1 VQRLG
6 NPISIA
12 ADVRLMAASSTD
24 IEQVMREGRMRE
36 DFYYRLNVVSIY
48 MPPLRE
54 RIDDIPLLVSALAS
68 EQAES
73 LGGEP
78 ISFTEEAMARLQAY
92 PWAGNVRELRNYIER
107 CHILKQ
113 GERISEDSMLPLDQ
127 SAPAATADL
136 ANTFHAARESFE
148 RSYILHH
155 LNKHDWNISRT
166 AEDIGMERS
175 QLHRKI
181 KGYGLDQAKRKQA

>member
-1 VQRLG
+1 
-6 NPISIA
+6 
-12 ADVRLMAASSTD
+12 
-24 IEQVMREGRMRE
+24 MRE

-54 RIDDIPLLVSALAS
+54 RIEDIPLLVSALAG
-68 EQAES
+68 EQAGS

-78 ISFTEEAMARLQAY
+78 VSFTADAMAKLQAY
-92 PWAGNVRELRNYIER
+92 PWAGDVRELRNYIER
-107 CHILKQ
+107 CHILKP
-113 GERISEDSMLPLDQ
+113 GEEIDAEGMLPLDQ
-127 SAPAATADL
+127 SGAAVTADL
-136 ANTFHAARESFE
+136 AANFHAAREAFE

-155 LNKHDWNISRT
+155 LNRNGWNISRT

-181 KGYGLDQAKRKQA
+181 KGYGLDQVRSKQT